1 MFKNLKAIDLV
12 FGSERGKMT
21 KKLKQIESKV
31 AHDNLIQLLSLQTP
45 AERQKLLQEIDGILC
60 HMLDLEM
67 SDLPWVNPNKHS
79 NGWKK
84 IMKNLRLIIGK
95 LEYESHKKN
104 RVLH

>member
-1 MFKNLKAIDLV
+1 
-12 FGSERGKMT
+12 MT
-21 KKLKQIESKV
+21 KKLKEIENEV

-84 IMKNLRLIIGK
+84 ITRNLRLIIGK

>member
-1 MFKNLKAIDLV
+1 
-12 FGSERGKMT
+12 MT
-21 KKLKQIESKV
+21 KKLKEIENEV

-60 HMLDLEM
+60 HMLDLEI